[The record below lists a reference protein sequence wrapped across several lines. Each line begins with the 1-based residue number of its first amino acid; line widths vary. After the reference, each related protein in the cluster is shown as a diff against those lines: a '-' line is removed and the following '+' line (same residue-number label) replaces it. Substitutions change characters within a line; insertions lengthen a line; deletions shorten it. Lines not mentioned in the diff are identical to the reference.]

1 MTPEQWERIEGL
13 YHAAYLRPPD
23 ERAAY
28 LVEACPDDDA
38 LRRQVQ
44 ALLNDTGSA
53 DRFPAEPVPNPSV
66 PLTPG
71 HAPVRLSGRMLGAY
85 RLHTLLGAGGMGEVY
100 RAHDTK
106 LGRDVAIKVLP
117 HEFTSDPGRL
127 SRFEREARMLAAINH
142 PNICG
147 IYGLEEAEGIR
158 FIVLELVEGETLA
171 TGLPEELRGRSAAL
185 PVNRALSMARQIAE
199 ALEAAHDRGIVHRDL
214 KPANIKIT
222 PDGLVKVLDFG
233 LAKALAGEN
242 RPSNAQSHGE
252 TREGVVVGT
261 AAYMSPEQ
269 ARGLPVDR
277 RTDIWAF
284 GVVLF
289 EMLAGHRPFRGETV
303 TDTLASILTAEPGW
317 DELPAEVTPG
327 LARLLRRS
335 LQKDPRR
342 RLQSIGDA
350 RVQIEDLLGEAQED
364 GVGNGVSDSWR
375 IGPPAVRRIHR
386 TVVAWA
392 AVVLAT
398 LTVGMLVAP
407 LVVRQPASPPFSFP
421 AVPPPG
427 ASLATEESPVISPD
441 GLRLA
446 FVGYDTTGR
455 QLIYIST
462 IGTVDPAKSLPS
474 TDGAS
479 LPFWSPDSRRIGF
492 FAQGMLKTVDISTGP
507 PRTLAKAGGARG
519 GTWNEEGVIVF
530 VPSPPDGPYRVSA
543 NGEAEAMPVPSAGG
557 RSAGGWFPSFLPD
570 GRHFLEFVPTVNQP
584 ENAGIWVVALESGAR
599 TRLVDSQSNAIYAAP
614 GYLLFW
620 REGTLRAQS
629 FDPKTHAVEGSPVA
643 VASGVGLNPVTNQA
657 LFSVSTSGALA
668 YFAGA
673 VGQSELVW
681 FGRDGNE
688 IGKPGATGVINTI
701 SLSPDAASVVY
712 DLADPRTATFDLWQ
726 LVFGRPEA
734 HKLTFNP
741 ANDLFPVWSH
751 TGERI
756 AFSSLRERPPQL
768 YEMSAKAA
776 GNETL
781 LFKSKLPTVPSG
793 WSADGQVLFY
803 TLTDPKTRSGD
814 IWALPLGS
822 RVPHPVVNSAS
833 DDRYGMPSPDGRW
846 LAYVSNESGTYE
858 VYVQAFPGP
867 GVRRQVSTAGGSQP
881 QWRRDGK
888 ELFYMA
894 PDRTLMVVDFESFP
908 ETFTF
913 KPAERLFTTRTK
925 WLEIQGTAR
934 TYAAAPDGQ
943 RFLVANATEESQSA
957 TITVVLNWVAGFA
970 R

>member
-53 DRFPAEPVPNPSV
+53 DRFPAEPVLNPSV

-127 SRFEREARMLAAINH
+127 SRFEREARMLAALNH

-303 TDTLASILTAEPGW
+303 TDTLASILTAEPEW
-317 DELPAEVTPG
+317 DELPAAVTPG

-350 RVQIEDLLGEAQED
+350 RVQIEDLLEEGQED
-364 GVGNGVSDSWR
+364 RVD
-375 IGPPAVRRIHR
+375 GPLAVRRTHR
-386 TVVAWA
+386 TVLVWA
-392 AVVLAT
+392 VVVLAA
-398 LTVGMLVAP
+398 LAVGMFGAP
-407 LVVRQPASPPFSFP
+407 LLLVRQPASPPFSFSV
-421 AVPPPG
+421 VPPPG

-441 GLRLA
+441 GRRLA

-455 QLIYIST
+455 QLIYIHT

-492 FAQGMLKTVDISTGP
+492 FAQGLLKTVDISNGP
-507 PRTLAKAGGARG
+507 PRTLAEAGGARG
-519 GTWNEEGVIVF
+519 GTWNEDDVIVF

-543 NGEAEAMPVPSAGG
+543 NREGEATPVPSAGG

-584 ENAGIWVVALESGAR
+584 ENAGVWVVSLESGAR

-620 REGTLRAQS
+620 REGTLRALS
-629 FDPKTHAVEGSPVA
+629 FDPETHDVEGSPMD

-657 LFSVSTSGALA
+657 LFSVSTSGTLA

-681 FGRDGNE
+681 FGRTGNG
-688 IGKPGATGVINTI
+688 IGKAGATGVINTI
-701 SLSPDAASVVY
+701 SLSPDATSVVY

-734 HKLTFNP
+734 YKLTFNP

-768 YEMSAKAA
+768 YETSAKAS

-781 LFKSKLPTVPSG
+781 LFESTLPTVPSG

-833 DDRYGMPSPDGRW
+833 DERYGMPSPDGRW
-846 LAYVSNESGTYE
+846 LAYVSNESGIYE
-858 VYVQAFPGP
+858 VYI
-867 GVRRQVSTAGGSQP
+867 QVSRARSPASGFH
-881 QWRRDGK
+881 RR
-888 ELFYMA
+888 
-894 PDRTLMVVDFESFP
+894 R
-908 ETFTF
+908 
-913 KPAERLFTTRTK
+913 
-925 WLEIQGTAR
+925 I
-934 TYAAAPDGQ
+934 AAA
-943 RFLVANATEESQSA
+943 VAP
-957 TITVVLNWVAGFA
+957 
-970 R
+970 